1 MSSLTIEKLYKDERE
16 VGKTFKGTKKYYVW
30 EFVLN
35 GKFHK
40 VEMFHSKVSS
50 KKKLCLDAQVLIE
63 DKSFSTDF
71 QYSFGIDKNYFNV
84 VQLTMDKFDLRIDNR
99 PFEHLMS
106 DERSGRLKAFKK
118 KEPKPATSSYNS
130 YNNSNTA
137 YSGSSKRNNNDDFF
151 VASDDEDAFD
161 FTGGKTNKNYGFVP
175 PSGGEIKKK
184 NTAADLL
191 NMNDIQQIKQ
201 NQQRQMKPEQDQ
213 TFMHNKDILSN
224 IDIFNDN
231 SSNTNKGTDNILTM
245 DIFSNNGGMNQPP
258 QQQSN
263 NAFDMNQFANMNTI
277 NPPQINTN
285 NSMNFSGF
293 NTQPM
298 NNNSMTLQSSVN
310 QQQLPMNNN
319 PPIMKMP
326 SFDQPTTTNTNQIQ
340 NMNMSN
346 VPMQNTYTNQP
357 TPSTPQYP
365 NFGTPTNNA
374 MNIGFDFKMQSTPQQ
389 AQPMQMQPT
398 PQQTQNPYMR
408 QQSNPLEQSNPMMNM
423 NMNTVNMNMQNNPNP
438 MQMNQQQPN
447 LMSQS
452 SFTNSNQ
459 NIPQMNQQSTIM
471 PNFNNPNTMNQQQ
484 PNIMSQGSFNMMSN
498 EPIMTN
504 QPEPITQNPIEQQSP
519 MQTQPQ
525 NDFKVNY

>member
-1 MSSLTIEKLYKDERE
+1 MSSLTIEKLFKDERE

-106 DERSGRLKAFKK
+106 DERSGRLKTYKK
-118 KEPKPATSSYNS
+118 KEPKPTTSSYNS
-130 YNNSNTA
+130 YNNSNTT
-137 YSGSSKRNNNDDFF
+137 YSGNSKRNNNDDFF

-184 NTAADLL
+184 KTAADLL

-245 DIFSNNGGMNQPP
+245 DLFGNNGGMNQPP

-263 NAFDMNQFANMNTI
+263 NTFDMNQFANMNTI
-277 NPPQINTN
+277 NPPQMNTN

-293 NTQPM
+293 NTQPTT
-298 NNNSMTLQSSVN
+298 NPMTLQSSIN
-310 QQQLPMNNN
+310 QQQLTMNNN

-326 SFDQPTTTNTNQIQ
+326 SFDQPTTTNTNPIQ

-365 NFGTPTNNA
+365 NFGNPTNNA

-389 AQPMQMQPT
+389 SQPMQMPST
-398 PQQTQNPYMR
+398 PQQNQNPYMR

-423 NMNTVNMNMQNNPNP
+423 NTINMNMQNNPSQI
-438 MQMNQQQPN
+438 QMNQPQHN

-471 PNFNNPNTMNQQQ
+471 PNFNNPNTQQQ
-484 PNIMSQGSFNMMSN
+484 TNLMSQGSFSMMSN
-498 EPIMTN
+498 ETNMTN
-504 QPEPITQNPIEQQSP
+504 QPEPITQNPIEQQPP

-525 NDFKVNY
+525 NDFKVNYQYLT